1 MSQDA
6 STLDPPIPAHVGMA
20 NPLDNEP
27 DVSWGMFWSNVGMFA
42 VAGLA
47 AVYACRRR
55 VGRPQVGGAP
65 QARHPD
71 RATQLGNMN

>member
-1 MSQDA
+1 
-6 STLDPPIPAHVGMA
+6 MA

-47 AVYACRRR
+47 AVYACRRL
-55 VGRPQVGGAP
+55 VASD
-65 QARHPD
+65 ARKSAERRKPGTPIEP
-71 RATQLGNMN
+71 RNWET